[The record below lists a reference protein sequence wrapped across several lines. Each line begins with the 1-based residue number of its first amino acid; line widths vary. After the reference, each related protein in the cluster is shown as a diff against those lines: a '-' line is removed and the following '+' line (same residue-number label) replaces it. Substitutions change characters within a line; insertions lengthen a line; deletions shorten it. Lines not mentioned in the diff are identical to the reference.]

1 MASPNPKL
9 KTKHPKTQIQ
19 HYLCCVF
26 TNGHS
31 EQPGYLYSIE
41 HTLRENGSYLK
52 ECAAA
57 VMDDNI
63 TNFPVFVFH
72 KGEVTWGENITPAG
86 DAEWQIHLTT
96 AEDLIRRGVIELE
109 KAKLFVAG
117 FKSPRE
123 FACVL
128 AVAKSEGAHF
138 IFYPYP

>member
-1 MASPNPKL
+1 MFN
-9 KTKHPKTQIQ
+9 
-19 HYLCCVF
+19 
-26 TNGHS
+26 NEHS

-41 HTLRENGSYLK
+41 HTLRENGGYLK

-57 VMDDNI
+57 VMNDNI
-63 TNFPVFVFH
+63 TNFPVFIFH
-72 KGEVTWGENITPAG
+72 KGEVAWGENITPEG
-86 DAEWQIHLTT
+86 ESAEWQIHLTT

-117 FKSPRE
+117 FKSPRD

-128 AVAKSEGAHF
+128 ALSKTEGAHF